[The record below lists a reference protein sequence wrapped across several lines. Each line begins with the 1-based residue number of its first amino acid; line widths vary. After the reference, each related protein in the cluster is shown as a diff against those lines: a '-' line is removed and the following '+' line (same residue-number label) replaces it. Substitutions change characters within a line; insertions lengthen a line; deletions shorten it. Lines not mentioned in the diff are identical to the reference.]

1 MFDIKEKI
9 LESAMELLE
18 RLKLCEDDSFVED
31 VVDAIYYNDAKALQ
45 YMSDELT

>member
-9 LESAMELLE
+9 LESAMELMDWL
-18 RLKLCEDDSFVED
+18 RLCEDDSFVED
-31 VVDAIYYNDAKALQ
+31 VANAIYYNDAKALQ